1 MSIVRKGNLL
11 TTLTTI
17 FHLLTDKKKQGYI
30 VGGFVRDWLLKRE
43 TNDIDIAVDGNAVS
57 IAREV
62 ARKTGGTFVLL
73 DDIHNT
79 ARVVVTEGE
88 PPQGTSPS
96 AEPLGR
102 EWCFDFSSFF
112 GEIKSDLGRRDFTV
126 DAMALELGSVVEAG
140 ESASAGNRK
149 TAGTSVAA
157 GKSAAAS
164 SRKAAGALAAAGHRE
179 VVNAPAQKRVSV
191 RLIDPFS
198 GRDDL
203 RDRLIR
209 RVSPQI
215 FEADPARL
223 LRAVRLAAELD
234 FTIEADTESLIV
246 RHSPSVAGIP
256 GERVRDELLRLLA
269 GPRGA
274 YHLRYLDK
282 LGLLLALI
290 PELADGK
297 GVEQPTMHFWDV
309 FEHSLRT
316 VAAIEFLLRES
327 DWEYSN
333 DAMLP
338 AAPWSDAIERHLSE
352 EVSGGSNHKV
362 LLKLAGLLHDI
373 AKPVTKSIDD
383 TGRARFLG
391 HTKQG
396 AEMAANVMERLR
408 FSNRETRLVEN
419 LVYNHLRPAQMTDG
433 ELPSRRAIYR
443 YFRDT
448 GEGGIDILLLALAD
462 YLASRGPLVSME
474 EWQRHCRLMNYIL
487 EEHDKQQEEILPVK
501 LIDGNDIMGTFGLSP
516 GSLIGRL
523 LAAVNEAHA
532 SGELSTREEALA
544 LVQRELSAVG
554 KKPAAPRKSRDS
566 ALRIPTAK
574 AD

>member
-11 TTLTTI
+11 ATLTTI
-17 FHLLTDKKKQGYI
+17 SHLLSGKKKQGYI

-43 TNDIDIAVDGNAVS
+43 TNDIDIAVNGNAVS

-62 ARKTGGTFVLL
+62 ARKTGGKFVLL
-73 DDIHNT
+73 DDSHKI

-88 PPQGTSPS
+88 PPQGTLQS
-96 AEPLGR
+96 AEPRGR
-102 EWCFDFSSFF
+102 EWHFDFSSFARDI
-112 GEIKSDLGRRDFTV
+112 ESDLARRDFTV
-126 DAMALELGSVVEAG
+126 DAMALELGSVVA
-140 ESASAGNRK
+140 
-149 TAGTSVAA
+149 AGT
-157 GKSAAAS
+157 SAAAS
-164 SRKAAGALAAAGHRE
+164 HRKA
-179 VVNAPAQKRVSV
+179 VNAPAKKRHSV

-198 GRDDL
+198 GRNDL

-209 RVSPQI
+209 RVSAQI

-234 FTIEADTESLIV
+234 FTIEPDTESLIV
-246 RHSPSVAGIP
+246 GHSAAVAGIP

-274 YHLRYLDK
+274 YYLRYLDR
-282 LGLLLALI
+282 LGLLLVLI

-373 AKPVTKSIDD
+373 AKPATKSIDD

-396 AEMAANVMERLR
+396 AEMTVNIMERLR

-433 ELPSRRAIYR
+433 ELPTRRAIYR

-474 EWQRHCRLMNYIL
+474 EWQRYCRLMNYIL
-487 EEHDKQQEEILPVK
+487 EEHDKQQDEILPVK
-501 LIDGNDIMGTFGLSP
+501 LIDGNDIMGTFGLTP
-516 GSLIGRL
+516 GSLIGKL
-523 LAAVNEAHA
+523 LATVNEAHV

-544 LVQRELSAVG
+544 LVQRELSVVS
-554 KKPAAPRKSRDS
+554 KKPSALQKSRDS
-566 ALRIPTAK
+566 ALRIPSAK